1 MLNEKWKKV
10 IEYSSISI
18 ILLISII
25 SSIYFFNSKYTSG
38 IADRLKQITSS
49 IESIQEEQSRINE
62 SVNSI
67 RSISSRF
74 EIIESEFNDSI
85 RKLREINT
93 GLSNIEDGFRSTNS
107 NIRDIQSEYE
117 SGTEELDTII
127 RNISE
132 RINELRE
139 YLEEESTD

>member
-10 IEYSSISI
+10 IEYTSISI

-25 SSIYFFNSKYTSG
+25 SSSYFLKSKYTSG
-38 IADRLKQITSS
+38 IADRLKQITRS

-62 SVNSI
+62 SVSSI

-93 GLSNIEDGFRSTNS
+93 GLNNIEDGFRSTNS